1 MEQISWNCYYI
12 ENNNI
17 IPNVT
22 DSWTKDGSRWGP
34 AGGVLSVPRVNNKL
48 FHVSISKGP
57 CMAGGISTQVMSFI
71 VILSASKSLF
81 QCLVACRNI
90 ALTGSHRCFLL
101 HLSVYN
107 MYRKEVFRISF
118 SVSMQESS
126 VSCQV
131 SSPGWCMSTRIH
143 LGTIPRNAQ
152 CTCRVITLTSVWLPS
167 FLLFQTILDWMPNRG
182 ISRNSGTGAV
192 ALRAQRCTTTIRETI

>member
-1 MEQISWNCYYI
+1 MLQTLGLRMAPDEALLGEFWVSPVWITNCFMS
-12 ENNNI
+12 
-17 IPNVT
+17 PFL
-22 DSWTKDGSRWGP
+22 K
-34 AGGVLSVPRVNNKL
+34 VLAWL
-48 FHVSISKGP
+48 AEF
-57 CMAGGISTQVMSFI
+57 Q
-71 VILSASKSLF
+71 LSASKSLF
-81 QCLVACRNI
+81 QRLVACRNI
-90 ALTGSHRCFLL
+90 ALAGSHRCFLL

-107 MYRKEVFRISF
+107 MYRKEVFRIIF
-118 SVSMQESS
+118 SISMQESS

-192 ALRAQRCTTTIRETI
+192 AARAQHCTTTIIETI